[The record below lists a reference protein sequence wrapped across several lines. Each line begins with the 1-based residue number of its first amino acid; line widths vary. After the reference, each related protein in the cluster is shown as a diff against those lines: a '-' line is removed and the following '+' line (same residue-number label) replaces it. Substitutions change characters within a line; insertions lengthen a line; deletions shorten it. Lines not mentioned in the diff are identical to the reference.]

1 MFPSPYRNYLWVC
14 QQMYP
19 NYFDIDPI
27 VIAFASCLLQIQ
39 YIMIAGREDIRIA
52 APISPQCSAYLELK
66 NPAIISVIGWRDLP
80 RQKILNVPYSFQML
94 RNVNTNRVVIPGR
107 SSGTIIFRKH
117 LTDPQP
123 SIAAASS
130 SSFGSAL
137 INAPIRRMPV
147 AKLPVTHGITTAQKV
162 PINPSDFR
170 IKNRHNQTHT
180 WNGKSKDK
188 VSLHKFRRAFVHPV
202 DGICGHCTKNAD
214 QRSDSECVQEAVQHT
229 SGNINLI

>member
-147 AKLPVTHGITTAQKV
+147 AKLPVTHGIITAQKV

-170 IKNRHNQTHT
+170 IKKTGTTRHIPGTA
-180 WNGKSKDK
+180 SP
-188 VSLHKFRRAFVHPV
+188 R
-202 DGICGHCTKNAD
+202 TKY
-214 QRSDSECVQEAVQHT
+214 RSTTFAERLC
-229 SGNINLI
+229 IL